1 KHFFSA
7 KQAGTLAGR
16 RARNL
21 RQRDF
26 FVLQTQEEKQM
37 STESTFG
44 TSDNTPIPDA
54 NGSTSSLF
62 DKSAHRRNLQA
73 AQNAL
78 VEEFHT
84 LIADTERLLKHTQE
98 TAGTQTEELREKITA
113 NMNRAREMLK
123 DQEGTLRNQSEAAIQ
138 CTEEYVQTHPWQSI
152 GIAAGAGFLLGLIMR
167 R

>member
-1 KHFFSA
+1 
-7 KQAGTLAGR
+7 
-16 RARNL
+16 
-21 RQRDF
+21 
-26 FVLQTQEEKQM
+26 M
-37 STESTFG
+37 STESTFS

-54 NGSTSSLF
+54 TAGSTGSLI

-78 VEEFHT
+78 IEEFHT

-98 TAGTQTEELREKITA
+98 SAGGQTEELRSKINA
-113 NMNRAREMLK
+113 SLARARQALK
-123 DQEGTLRNQSEAAIQ
+123 EREGDLREQGQAAMQ

-152 GIAAGAGFLLGLIMR
+152 GIAAGVGVLLGLVTR

>member
-1 KHFFSA
+1 
-7 KQAGTLAGR
+7 
-16 RARNL
+16 
-21 RQRDF
+21 
-26 FVLQTQEEKQM
+26 M
-37 STESTFG
+37 STESTFS

-54 NGSTSSLF
+54 TAGSTGSLI

-78 VEEFHT
+78 IEELHT

-98 TAGTQTEELREKITA
+98 SAGGQTEELRSKINA
-113 NMNRAREMLK
+113 SLARARQALK
-123 DQEGTLRNQSEAAIQ
+123 EREGDLREQGQAAMR

-152 GIAAGAGFLLGLIMR
+152 GIAAGVGFLLGLVTR

>member
-1 KHFFSA
+1 
-7 KQAGTLAGR
+7 
-16 RARNL
+16 
-21 RQRDF
+21 
-26 FVLQTQEEKQM
+26 M

-54 NGSTSSLF
+54 STSSPSSLI

-78 VEEFHT
+78 IEEFHT

-98 TAGTQTEELREKITA
+98 TAGSQTEELREKITA

-123 DQEGTLRNQSEAAIQ
+123 EQEGTLRDQSEAAIHAPP
-138 CTEEYVQTHPWQSI
+138 EKN
-152 GIAAGAGFLLGLIMR
+152 
-167 R
+167 

>member
-1 KHFFSA
+1 
-7 KQAGTLAGR
+7 
-16 RARNL
+16 
-21 RQRDF
+21 
-26 FVLQTQEEKQM
+26 M

-54 NGSTSSLF
+54 NGTTSSLF

-98 TAGTQTEELREKITA
+98 TAGTQTE
-113 NMNRAREMLK
+113 REMLK

>member
-1 KHFFSA
+1 
-7 KQAGTLAGR
+7 
-16 RARNL
+16 
-21 RQRDF
+21 
-26 FVLQTQEEKQM
+26 M

-54 NGSTSSLF
+54 NGTTSSLF

-98 TAGTQTEELREKITA
+98 TAGTQTEELRAKITA
-113 NMNRAREMLK
+113 NMTRAREMLK

>member
-1 KHFFSA
+1 
-7 KQAGTLAGR
+7 
-16 RARNL
+16 
-21 RQRDF
+21 
-26 FVLQTQEEKQM
+26 M

-44 TSDNTPIPDA
+44 TNDNTPIPDA
-54 NGSTSSLF
+54 NGPTSSLI

-73 AQNAL
+73 ARNAL

-113 NMNRAREMLK
+113 NMTRAREMLK